1 MNITLNI
8 TLLEY
13 IQFILLFAFG
23 ILSMGTILYSIIT
36 IKNNKKSVNKNIFLS
51 FTFLT
56 LCFIISLSYYSKMN
70 DFSALYD
77 VGDVLQRVGFIL
89 WVLIVLSNFIYIK
102 MAKGNINF
110 LFSNIF
116 SSLSVYLTQYYIS
129 SKMLINSSNT
139 LASFNLHIVLISI
152 IILLV
157 ILLQYIL
164 LKNLKK

>member
-1 MNITLNI
+1 MNI

-23 ILSMGTILYSIIT
+23 ILSIGTILYSIIT

-77 VGDVLQRVGFIL
+77 VGDALQRVGFIL

-129 SKMLINSSNT
+129 SKMLINSSDT
-139 LASFNLHIVLISI
+139 LPSFTLHIVVISVISLI
-152 IILLV
+152 IILSQFMIV
-157 ILLQYIL
+157 
-164 LKNLKK
+164 KNSKK